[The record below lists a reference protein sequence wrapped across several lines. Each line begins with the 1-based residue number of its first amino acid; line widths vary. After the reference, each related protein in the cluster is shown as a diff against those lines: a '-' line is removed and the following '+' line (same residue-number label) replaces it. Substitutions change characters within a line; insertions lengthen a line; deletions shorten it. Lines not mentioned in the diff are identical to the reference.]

1 LASPEYTALSEF
13 VPVGSPDVLH
23 PAYPELRTTVP
34 QPVMTVDPFLKAT
47 VPVAPVV
54 TMVLKFT
61 TVPTFWVPEG
71 EAVSVVVVVAREGDV
86 AAELLAEG
94 PDPPALEAK
103 TLNVYEVEGVSPGT
117 LHEVLEADAVQVNP
131 PGLEVTV

>member
-1 LASPEYTALSEF
+1 
-13 VPVGSPDVLH
+13 
-23 PAYPELRTTVP
+23 
-34 QPVMTVDPFLKAT
+34 MTVDPFLKAT

-54 TMVLKFT
+54 TMALKFT